1 MVESLVVLN
10 MCVVVLTILL
20 IAFVKVFHFLNV
32 RVRVQVEVSDDVVLQ
47 IPRQVLIKHHEQQS
61 KLLLHVPPL
70 PVRRR
75 TPAQSPLPADHQ
87 RSQKTTVHILHMGGR
102 VFVLHSVAQ
111 NQLNS

>member
-75 TPAQSPLPADHQ
+75 TPACRPPAVPEDHCAYP
-87 RSQKTTVHILHMGGR
+87 THGGES
-102 VFVLHSVAQ
+102 LCAA
-111 NQLNS
+111 